1 MSDPAGEVRLIPV
14 RGIPT
19 IQPGDDLAA
28 IVLDHLETLVEDGDL
43 FVIAQKV
50 ISRAENRLVH
60 LKDVEPGDRAREMA
74 PTAKKDARLVELIL
88 RESTEVLRLHEGVLI
103 VEQRSGWVCA
113 NAGIDRSNVPPGN
126 GEVAALLPRDADAS
140 ARRFA
145 ARIKELTGRTVA
157 VVVNDSHGRAWR
169 EGSVGVAIGVAGMR
183 PLKDERGRRD
193 LYGYELQ
200 TSVIG
205 FADEIA
211 AAASLLMGQ
220 TDEGIPVV
228 LVRGL
233 YYQTGEGSAQEIVRP
248 RERDLFR

>member
-1 MSDPAGEVRLIPV
+1 MMSDVRLISVQDLPS
-14 RGIPT
+14 

-28 IVLDHLETLVEDGDL
+28 LVVERVALEDGDVV
-43 FVIAQKV
+43 VIAQKV

-60 LKDVEPGDRAREMA
+60 LSTVEPSQRAIDMA
-74 PTAKKDARLVELIL
+74 PTAKKDPRLVELIL
-88 RESTEVLRLHEGVLI
+88 CDSNEVLRLHEGVLI

-113 NAGIDRSNVPPGN
+113 NAGIDRSNVPPGD
-126 GEVAALLPRDADAS
+126 GQVAALLPEDADAS

-145 ARIKELTGRTVA
+145 ARILELTGRTVA

-228 LVRGL
+228 IVRGL
-233 YYQTGEGSAQEIVRP
+233 EYQAGDGSAQEIVRP
-248 RERDLFR
+248 KERDLFR

>member
-1 MSDPAGEVRLIPV
+1 MASPGELRLIPV
-14 RGIPT
+14 VGLPG

-28 IVLDHLETLVEDGDL
+28 LVVDRLPEPVLDGDV

-50 ISRAENRLVH
+50 ISRAEGQLVRLA
-60 LKDVEPGDRAREMA
+60 DVEPSSRALEMA
-74 PTAKKDARLVELIL
+74 PTAKKDPRLVELIL
-88 RESTEVLRLHEGVLI
+88 RESNEVLRLHEGVLI
-103 VEQRSGWVCA
+103 VEQRAGWVCA

-126 GEVAALLPRDADAS
+126 GEVAALLPEDADAS
-140 ARRFA
+140 ARQFA
-145 ARIKELTGRTVA
+145 ERICELTGQTVA
-157 VVVNDSHGRAWR
+157 VIVNDSHGRAWR
-169 EGSVGVAIGVAGMR
+169 EGSVGVAIGVAGLH

-205 FADEIA
+205 WADEVA
-211 AAASLLMGQ
+211 GAASLLMGQ

-233 YYQTGEGSAQEIVRP
+233 RYQPAEGSAQEIIRP

>member
-1 MSDPAGEVRLIPV
+1 MEVRLIPIQ
-14 RGIPT
+14 GLPA

-28 IVLDHLETLVEDGDL
+28 LVVERLPEPLRDGDL

-50 ISRAENRLVH
+50 ISRAEGRLVR
-60 LKDVEPGDRAREMA
+60 LADVSPSDKAREMA
-74 PTAKKDARLVELIL
+74 PLAKKDPRLVELIL
-88 RESTEVLRLHEGVLI
+88 RESNEVLRLHEGVLI
-103 VEQRSGWVCA
+103 VEQRAGWVCA
-113 NAGIDRSNVPPGN
+113 NAGIDRSNVPPGD
-126 GEVAALLPRDADAS
+126 GQTAALLPEDADAS

-145 ARIKELTGRTVA
+145 ARVRELTGRTIA
-157 VVVNDSHGRAWR
+157 VIVNDSHGRAWR
-169 EGSVGVAIGVAGMR
+169 EGSVGVAIGVAGLS
-183 PLKDERGRRD
+183 PLEDERGRRD

-205 FADEIA
+205 WADEIA

-220 TDEGIPVV
+220 TDEGQPVV

-233 YYQTGEGSAQEIVRP
+233 RYQPAEGSARDIIRA

>member
-1 MSDPAGEVRLIPV
+1 MASDVRLIPV
-14 RGIPT
+14 RDLPSIR
-19 IQPGDDLAA
+19 PGDDLAA
-28 IVLDHLETLVEDGDL
+28 LVVERLALEDGDVV
-43 FVIAQKV
+43 VIAQKV

-60 LKDVEPGDRAREMA
+60 LSTVEPSQRAIDMA
-74 PTAKKDARLVELIL
+74 PTAKKDPRLVELIL
-88 RESTEVLRLHEGVLI
+88 SDSNEVLRLHEGVLI

-113 NAGIDRSNVPPGN
+113 NAGIDRSNVPPGD
-126 GEVAALLPRDADAS
+126 GQVAALLPEDADAS

-145 ARIKELTGRTVA
+145 ARILELTGRTVA

-228 LVRGL
+228 VVRGL
-233 YYQTGEGSAQEIVRP
+233 EYQAGDGSAQELVRP
-248 RERDLFR
+248 KERDLFR

>member
-1 MSDPAGEVRLIPV
+1 MAVEGELRLIPIPGLP
-14 RGIPT
+14 GI
-19 IQPGDDLAA
+19 QAGDDLAA
-28 IVLDHLETLVEDGDL
+28 LVVERLPEPALDGDV

-50 ISRAENRLVH
+50 VSRAEGQLVN
-60 LKDVEPGDRAREMA
+60 LGDVEPSPRALEMA
-74 PTAKKDARLVELIL
+74 PTAKKDPRLVELIL
-88 RESTEVLRLHEGVLI
+88 RESKEVLRLHEGVLI

-126 GEVAALLPRDADAS
+126 GEVAALLPADADAS
-140 ARRFA
+140 ARRFVE
-145 ARIKELTGRTVA
+145 RIRELTGRRVTA
-157 VVVNDSHGRAWR
+157 IVNDSHGRAWR
-169 EGSVGVAIGVAGMR
+169 EGSVGVAIGVAGLR

-205 FADEIA
+205 WADEIA
-211 AAASLLMGQ
+211 GAASLLMGQ

-233 YYQTGEGSAQEIVRP
+233 RYQPAEGSAQEIIRP

>member
-1 MSDPAGEVRLIPV
+1 LSRELRFIPIE
-14 RGIPT
+14 GLPG

-28 IVLDHLETLVEDGDL
+28 LVVERLPEPVQDGDV
-43 FVIAQKV
+43 FIIAQKV
-50 ISRAENRLVH
+50 VSLAEGRLVP
-60 LKDVEPGDRAREMA
+60 LAGVEPSQRAIDMA
-74 PTAKKDARLVELIL
+74 PVANKDPRLVELIL
-88 RESTEVLRLHEGVLI
+88 RESNEVLRLHEGVLI
-103 VEQRSGWVCA
+103 VEQRDGWVCA
-113 NAGIDRSNVPPGN
+113 NAAIDRSNVPPGN
-126 GEVAALLPRDADAS
+126 GAVAALLPEDADAS

-145 ARIKELTGRTVA
+145 ARVRELTSHTVA

-169 EGSVGVAIGVAGMR
+169 EGSVGVAIGVAGLR

-193 LYGYELQ
+193 LYGYTLQ

-205 FADEIA
+205 WADELA

-228 LVRGL
+228 LARGL
-233 YYQTGEGSAQEIVRP
+233 VYEPAEASAREIIRP